1 MTEPV
6 GQNDAVAQIVA
17 LGKAPQAWIWSAMIL
32 RRSAEVLSSLSADGE
47 RRHLELAFRDPDP
60 LPGEIRERSATPE
73 ETTALVD
80 LNAAG
85 VSTMLLASSV
95 ECLLKAKLAG
105 AGVQLISAGG
115 VLQERFK
122 THNLRRLATETGLKL
137 PEPSLRLLDGLSAFL
152 KWRGRY
158 PIPTKWERLR
168 ELEALDLG
176 TIRDFQGKAFALA
189 DQILE
194 SLNRSKQSAP

>member
-1 MTEPV
+1 VTEPL
-6 GQNDAVAQIVA
+6 GRNDAVAQIVA

-47 RRHLELAFRDPDP
+47 SRHLELAFQDPDP
-60 LPGEIRERSATPE
+60 LPGEIRERPQTPE
-73 ETTALVD
+73 ETAALVD

-85 VSTMLLASSV
+85 VSAMLLASSV
-95 ECLLKAKLAG
+95 ECLLKARLAS
-105 AGVQLISAGG
+105 AGIQLISVDG
-115 VLQERFK
+115 VLQKRFK
-122 THNLRRLATETGLKL
+122 THDLRRLATQAGLEL

-152 KWRGRY
+152 EWRGRY

-168 ELEALDLG
+168 ELEALELG

-189 DQILE
+189 DEILE
-194 SLNRSKQSAP
+194 SLK